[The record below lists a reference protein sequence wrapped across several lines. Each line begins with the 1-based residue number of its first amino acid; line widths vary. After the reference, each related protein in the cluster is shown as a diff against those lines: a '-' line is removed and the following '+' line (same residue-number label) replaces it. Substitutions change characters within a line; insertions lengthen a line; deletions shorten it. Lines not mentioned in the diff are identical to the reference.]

1 MQGSEIPLK
10 QPALKLQGCTWETD
24 GTTTVIFS
32 LLYLGLKI
40 WKFYLQPPQ
49 LCRGFSFNSS
59 NWGSGSVKSHS
70 APASCGSADAVAVT
84 IIYLQ
89 LHMFEKKTEGR
100 KRIWAKFH
108 PGWCFLNLL
117 EEMFY
122 SKSEWTISCSF
133 LFLFLRETGLSLW
146 LESNKNNESPECL
159 WENRFCCS
167 ATSLTNHWNQSPLTP
182 VWPEQENTGSRT
194 DIILWKNTQT
204 EI

>member
-89 LHMFEKKTEGR
+89 LHMFEKNWGTEKNLSQIPSRLMLFKPSGGNVLLQI
-100 KRIWAKFH
+100 RINNSLF
-108 PGWCFLNLL
+108 CF
-117 EEMFY
+117 F
-122 SKSEWTISCSF
+122 W
-133 LFLFLRETGLSLW
+133 ETGLSLW
-146 LESNKNNESPECL
+146 LESNK
-159 WENRFCCS
+159 
-167 ATSLTNHWNQSPLTP
+167 
-182 VWPEQENTGSRT
+182 
-194 DIILWKNTQT
+194 K
-204 EI
+204 